1 MGDEKTIEDAAE
13 YVKDFLAQRFPEKIS
28 VEMKM
33 IISEIV
39 FDAFNDGMH
48 WSEFKNLD
56 KPKSKIITVS

>member
-1 MGDEKTIEDAAE
+1 
-13 YVKDFLAQRFPEKIS
+13 
-28 VEMKM
+28 M